1 MVKEMEST
9 LIGNEDRRREALSV
23 INRLDQRTALMGIGE
38 IFDVLRAW
46 WAEYGESKKLID
58 AACVKL
64 SLDRTAGQIYLRC
77 PELIPVMERLRHGEP
92 VSRLKVTMSEEGR
105 RWWHALLVVDVLR
118 KCSGV
123 ISHVRLVRW
132 LGHRADAGQ
141 VRAALGLLREAGLV
155 ETYHVKANDPLR
167 AVTWHRLTI
176 SLKDD
181 LAASARRLPAPTPL
195 YHLSI
200 LTSLEAFCRF
210 EHWRAFCGRR
220 GPPCLGLIA
229 VPVPAN

>member
-1 MVKEMEST
+1 
-9 LIGNEDRRREALSV
+9 
-23 INRLDQRTALMGIGE
+23 MGIGE

-132 LGHRADAGQ
+132 LGHRADAVQ
-141 VRAALGLLREAGLV
+141 VIQGMTGAGLD
-155 ETYHVKANDPLR
+155 VKLQDAYGFIIN
-167 AVTWHRLTI
+167 HY
-176 SLKDD
+176 
-181 LAASARRLPAPTPL
+181 ASGDRIYL
-195 YHLSI
+195 
-200 LTSLEAFCRF
+200 F
-210 EHWRAFCGRR
+210 
-220 GPPCLGLIA
+220 
-229 VPVPAN
+229 